1 MVAQENKV
9 CELIKRRRLQMLI
22 HSIVYEQ
29 FNESIISDRQWDI
42 WAKEL
47 YDLQEKH
54 PKESRKVWGCDI
66 FYDWTGDTASIIAN
80 RADEKAIGKAK
91 YILSISRKRS
101 KDV

>member
-1 MVAQENKV
+1 
-9 CELIKRRRLQMLI
+9 MLI
-22 HSIVYEQ
+22 HSIVYEK
-29 FNESIISDRQWDI
+29 FDESIISDRQWDM

-47 YDLQEKH
+47 YDLQEKY
-54 PKESRKVWGCDI
+54 PKESREVWGYDI
-66 FYDWTGDTASIIAN
+66 FYDWTGDTASIIVN